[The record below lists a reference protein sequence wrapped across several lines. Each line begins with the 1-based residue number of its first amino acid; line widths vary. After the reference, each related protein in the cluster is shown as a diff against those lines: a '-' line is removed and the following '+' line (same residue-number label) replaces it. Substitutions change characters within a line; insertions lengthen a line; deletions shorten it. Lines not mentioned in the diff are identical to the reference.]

1 MNYLSQLAAKIGVII
16 GLVTSLIG
24 GSQGHNQN
32 LNNVQKSIIHSTS
45 VQQINHPT
53 SKTTVNQQLTLKNFS
68 SNGNYIAG
76 WYWLRD
82 SNLKHYGR
90 WQVNGLKGI
99 EANKWLKLD
108 LTLLATNTYN
118 GGRGY
123 NADIDLYYAPG
134 QKTNLKNLREASHLR
149 TVVKNDSPKSDKV
162 GYTCHGTVFIKV
174 GNAGKTGSMTIEIYR
189 PTTKSDHIA
198 VNKKTIGL
206 KAQLVD
212 KPSEEASANGQAET
226 SISPP
231 NNQEEVGI
239 DEIQDSDNDG
249 IPDSRESIYGTDV
262 NNPDTDGDGVKDG
275 EDLSPLINPQQPQF
289 LDKQK
294 KGMIRIKQP
303 IKAFGIDGW
312 VEKYKWEATYK
323 WGIVPTGGKL
333 VKKGTEEDEGTKKSK
348 MNQAN
353 YQKALNKLFQI
364 NKLQVYKIEDA
375 TPANVHVQEVEKTH
389 DHEPEYSRIYQ
400 AKPWLL
406 SFNEYRFYYDYLYDF
421 QIAYLTNTQEIKYP
435 SSDNYF
441 KYLLFPIN
449 LKSGY
454 DQKLIIQFKDSNLYD
469 QLNYQDEKNYKLP
482 ALAYT
487 LYSNNN
493 FNDSQNQSLVDNLA
507 LVKIERPGQFLV
519 NVALPKDKIQGGVRY
534 LKLTPVWLIKTNGKL
549 NLQPLSFNWD
559 ITGLV
564 KETVY
569 QNTSGG
575 NSKVLDEEFAKFEDL
590 ASQPLSPS
598 SFQSQTTNNGNYH
611 SDTWWR
617 GVIHKN
623 NVPNE
628 KKYTV
633 LTLTKK
639 VVNWLNI
646 GAEEGQ
652 RAASYTETFVK
663 AKYKVDD
670 LDELPEGHWAKSPK
684 YSTAVASLGVAT
696 GIVSMA
702 TNGQQ
707 AWVAYKQGDLVKVT
721 YYSLQLASATASTA
735 PQMVVIA
742 EKSFGYTGKA
752 TKLGVLASKKASVGL
767 ALASGAVEIGYNIY
781 QYNNTQDN
789 ILKASYGENIASSV
803 MDTGLSAISVYSPH
817 TLVFTLTWMGGSQVY
832 GWVFGH
838 DLAYQATQSPGTAF
852 VFLTKYFLTGNIPSQ
867 LATDVYLDV
876 RNQVADEIKRTN
888 SVLNFSYLTVFI
900 DPDL

>member
-1 MNYLSQLAAKIGVII
+1 MSYLGQLVAKISVLV
-16 GLVTSLIG
+16 GLVASIIS
-24 GSQGHNQN
+24 GSQSNHQTPNQ
-32 LNNVQKSIIHSTS
+32 VQPSIPPSTV
-45 VQQINHPT
+45 VQEKVINH
-53 SKTTVNQQLTLKNFS
+53 QLNLKNFS
-68 SNGNYIAG
+68 SNGDYIMN

-82 SNLKHYGR
+82 SDLHHYGR
-90 WQVNGLKGI
+90 WQLDGLKGVGS
-99 EANKWLKLD
+99 NKWLKIN
-108 LTLLATNTYN
+108 LTLLATNTYD

-123 NADIDLYYAPG
+123 DADIDLYYAPG
-134 QKTNLKNLREASHLR
+134 QKTNLKNLQGVGHIK
-149 TVVKNDSPKSDKV
+149 TVIKNDSPPSDKV

-174 GNAGKTGSMTIEIYR
+174 GDASKVGSMTIEIYR
-189 PTTKSDHIA
+189 PTVKSNHIA

-206 KAQLVD
+206 KVQLVD
-212 KPSEEASANGQAET
+212 KPTGEAVAQSASEQEEVSSSSN
-226 SISPP
+226 S
-231 NNQEEVGI
+231 NNQEELEI

-249 IPDSRESIYGTDV
+249 IPDSRENLYGTDI
-262 NNPDTDGDGVKDG
+262 NNPDSDGDGIKDG

-289 LDKQK
+289 LGKQK

-323 WGIVPTGGKL
+323 WGVIPTGGKL

-353 YQKALNKLFQI
+353 YKKALNKLFQA
-364 NKLQVYKIEDA
+364 NHFQVYKIEEA
-375 TPANVHVQEVEKTH
+375 TPADIPVQEVEKGH
-389 DHEPEYSRIYQ
+389 DHEPEYSRIYP

-421 QIAYLTNTQEIKYP
+421 QIAYLTNTQEVRYP
-435 SSDNYF
+435 SNDSYF
-441 KYLLFPIN
+441 RYLLFPIN

-482 ALAYT
+482 ALVYT
-487 LYSNNN
+487 LYANNDFADN
-493 FNDSQNQSLVDNLA
+493 QNQPLIDGLA
-507 LVKIERPGQFLV
+507 LVKIEHPNQFLV
-519 NVALPKDKIQGGVRY
+519 KLVLPKDKIQGGVRY
-534 LKLTPVWLIKTNGKL
+534 LKLTPVWLVKTNGKL
-549 NLQPLSFNWD
+549 SYQPLQMNWD

-575 NSKVLDEEFAKFEDL
+575 NSKILNEEFVKFEDL
-590 ASQPLSPS
+590 ASQPLSLS
-598 SFQSQTTNNGNYH
+598 SFQSQTSNNNYH
-611 SDTWWR
+611 SATWWR
-617 GVIHKN
+617 GVIYKN
-623 NVPNE
+623 DDPNQ

-652 RAASYTETFVK
+652 RAANYTETFVK

-670 LDELPEGHWAKSPK
+670 LDELPEGHWARSPK

-696 GIVSMA
+696 GVVSMV

-707 AWVAYKQGDLVKVT
+707 AWVAYKQGDMIKVT
-721 YYSLQLASATASTA
+721 YYSLQLASAATSTA

-817 TLVFTLTWMGGSQVY
+817 ILVFTLTWMGGSHVY

-852 VFLTKYFLTGNIPSQ
+852 VFLTKYFITANIPSQ

-876 RNQVADEIKRTN
+876 RNQVAEEIKRTN